1 MEPVCD
7 PNRNKEEGLK
17 FDEGKLRFD
26 LIPIY
31 PLEELARV
39 YTIGAKK
46 YGDYNWRQGMR
57 WSRIIRAGLGHFYS
71 WIKGEKYDKEDGQH
85 HLASVAWCVFALMQ
99 YEKDKNQ
106 FDDRYSPKLPTDKCY
121 ICGKPAGE
129 EHEPFCSRGKY

>member
-46 YGDYNWRQGMR
+46 YGDYN
-57 WSRIIRAGLGHFYS
+57 
-71 WIKGEKYDKEDGQH
+71 
-85 HLASVAWCVFALMQ
+85 
-99 YEKDKNQ
+99 
-106 FDDRYSPKLPTDKCY
+106 
-121 ICGKPAGE
+121 
-129 EHEPFCSRGKY
+129 